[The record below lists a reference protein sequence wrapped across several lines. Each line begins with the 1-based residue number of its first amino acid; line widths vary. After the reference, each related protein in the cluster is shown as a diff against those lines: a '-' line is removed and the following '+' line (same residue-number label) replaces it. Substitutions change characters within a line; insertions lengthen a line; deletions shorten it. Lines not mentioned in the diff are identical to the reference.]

1 MPPREADPLLWM
13 DVHLS
18 PALRLDSV
26 HFASCSAAVP
36 SQAQWLPLCP
46 ERMGMGAC
54 VGKLN
59 VHLSHSCS
67 SITFPLGSARGPWG
81 QQLYL
86 FVFPVSLASFSILEV
101 IVPLT

>member
-46 ERMGMGAC
+46 ERMRIGAC